1 MMASV
6 IELCGVH
13 KFFPGVHAL
22 RNVDFS
28 VERGEVHALVG
39 ENGAGKSTLIKIIA
53 GAYALDQGQMKV
65 EGAAKVLS
73 HPRQAQDLGL
83 VVVHQE
89 LELVPSLSVAE
100 NIFFGR
106 LPNIGG
112 RVLWKKLYAESL
124 LLLEQVGLAVDP
136 KTQVGYLGIAA
147 QQLVEIARAL
157 SQQAKLIVMDE
168 PTSAL
173 SPQEIDR
180 LLRLVKQLRS
190 RGVSVV
196 YVSHKL
202 EEVLRISNRVTV
214 LRDGE
219 KVACQHTAE
228 LDERR
233 LVALMVGRELG
244 LGFPET
250 DRRVDKVLLQV
261 ENLTTDAVNDI
272 SFHVHAGEIVGFSGL
287 MGAGR
292 TELAQALVG
301 ADRRKSGR
309 VCVAGEDLTPSSPQ
323 AARRMGLGLVPEDR
337 REQGIFPRRSVRET
351 ASIAALDSLSRWG
364 WVRRRDEQG
373 RVEESVERLRIRTA
387 STETPIANLSGG
399 NQQKVLLCRWLLVD
413 NLKILLV
420 DEPTRGID
428 VGAKDEIYR
437 VLDELAKS
445 GLALVVFSSEIEEVL
460 GLCDRIYVLREGAI
474 TAHYRSEEATPEALL
489 ESALPN

>member
-1 MMASV
+1 MASV

-106 LPNIGG
+106 LPNMGG

-228 LDERR
+228 LDEKR

-250 DRRVDKVLLQV
+250 DRSVDKVLLQV

-272 SFHVHAGEIVGFSGL
+272 SFHVHAGEVVGFSGL

-337 REQGIFPRRSVRET
+337 REQGIFSRRSVREN

-373 RVEESVERLRIRTA
+373 RVEESVKRLRIRTA

>member
-1 MMASV
+1 M
-6 IELCGVH
+6 E
-13 KFFPGVHAL
+13 K
-22 RNVDFS
+22 
-28 VERGEVHALVG
+28 
-39 ENGAGKSTLIKIIA
+39 
-53 GAYALDQGQMKV
+53 
-65 EGAAKVLS
+65 
-73 HPRQAQDLGL
+73 
-83 VVVHQE
+83 
-89 LELVPSLSVAE
+89 
-100 NIFFGR
+100 
-106 LPNIGG
+106 
-112 RVLWKKLYAESL
+112 
-124 LLLEQVGLAVDP
+124 
-136 KTQVGYLGIAA
+136 
-147 QQLVEIARAL
+147 
-157 SQQAKLIVMDE
+157 
-168 PTSAL
+168 
-173 SPQEIDR
+173 
-180 LLRLVKQLRS
+180 
-190 RGVSVV
+190 
-196 YVSHKL
+196 
-202 EEVLRISNRVTV
+202 
-214 LRDGE
+214 

-228 LDERR
+228 LDEKR

-250 DRRVDKVLLQV
+250 DRSVDKVLLQV

-309 VCVAGEDLTPSSPQ
+309 VCVGGRFDAISSPQ

-337 REQGIFPRRSVRET
+337 REQGIFPRRSVREN

-373 RVEESVERLRIRTA
+373 RVEESVERLRVRTA

-413 NLKILLV
+413 NLKVLLV

>member
-1 MMASV
+1 MASV

-22 RNVDFS
+22 KNVDFS

-106 LPNIGG
+106 LPNMGG

-228 LDERR
+228 LDEKR

-250 DRRVDKVLLQV
+250 DRSVDKILLQV

-301 ADRRKSGR
+301 VDRRKSGR

-337 REQGIFPRRSVRET
+337 REQGIFPRRSVREN

-474 TAHYRSEEATPEALL
+474 NAHYRSEEATPEALL

>member
-1 MMASV
+1 MASV

-89 LELVPSLSVAE
+89 LELVPSLSIAE

-106 LPNIGG
+106 LPNMSG

-173 SPQEIDR
+173 STQEIDR

-219 KVACQHTAE
+219 KVACQHTAD
-228 LDERR
+228 LDEKR

-250 DRRVDKVLLQV
+250 DRSVDKVILQV

-301 ADRRKSGR
+301 ADRREAGR
-309 VCVAGEDLTPSSPQ
+309 VCVAGEDMTPSSPQ

-337 REQGIFPRRSVRET
+337 REQGIFPRRSVREN

-373 RVEESVERLRIRTA
+373 RVEELVERLRVRTA

-413 NLKILLV
+413 NLKVLLV

>member
-1 MMASV
+1 MAPV
-6 IELCGVH
+6 IELRGVH

-22 RNVDFS
+22 RDVDF
-28 VERGEVHALVG
+28 EIEAGEVHALVG

-53 GAYALDQGQMKV
+53 GAYTLDEGQLEV
-65 EGAAKVLS
+65 EGVSTVLS

-106 LPNIGG
+106 LPNQNG
-112 RVLWKKLYAESL
+112 RVLWKKLHADARL
-124 LLLEQVGLAVDP
+124 LLDQVGLAVDP

-180 LLRLVKQLRS
+180 LLLLVDQLRS
-190 RGVSVV
+190 RGVSVL

-214 LRDGE
+214 LRDGA
-219 KVACQHTAE
+219 KVACQQTAE
-228 LDERR
+228 LDEKR

-244 LGFPET
+244 LGFPEAN
-250 DRRVDKVLLQV
+250 RSAKSVVLQV
-261 ENLTTDAVNDI
+261 ENLTTDSVNDI
-272 SFHVHAGEIVGFSGL
+272 SFEVREGEIVGFSGL

-292 TELAQALVG
+292 TELAQALIGV
-301 ADRRKSGR
+301 DRRRGGSVR
-309 VCVAGEDLTPSSPQ
+309 VGGEELAHSNPQ

-337 REQGIFPRRSVRET
+337 REQGIFPRRSVREN
-351 ASIAALDSLSRWG
+351 ASIAALEALSRWG
-364 WVRRRDEQG
+364 WVQRGVEQS
-373 RVEESVERLRIRTA
+373 RVEASVERLRVRTA

-413 NLKILLV
+413 NLKVLLV

-437 VLDELAKS
+437 VLDELAQT
-445 GLALVVFSSEIEEVL
+445 GLAIIVFSSEMEEVL

-474 TAHYRSEEATPEALL
+474 NAHYHREEASPEALL

>member
-1 MMASV
+1 MASV

-22 RNVDFS
+22 KNVDFS

-106 LPNIGG
+106 LPNMGG

-136 KTQVGYLGIAA
+136 KTQVGYMGIAA

-228 LDERR
+228 LDEKR

-250 DRRVDKVLLQV
+250 DRSVDKVLLQV

-301 ADRRKSGR
+301 VDRRKSGR

-337 REQGIFPRRSVRET
+337 REQGIFPRRSVREN

>member
-1 MMASV
+1 MASV

-22 RNVDFS
+22 KNVDFS

-89 LELVPSLSVAE
+89 LELVPSLSIAE

-106 LPNIGG
+106 LPNMGG

-228 LDERR
+228 LDEKR

-250 DRRVDKVLLQV
+250 DRSVDKVLLQV

-337 REQGIFPRRSVRET
+337 REQGIFPRRSVREN

>member
-1 MMASV
+1 MASV

-53 GAYALDQGQMKV
+53 GAYALDQGQIKV

-89 LELVPSLSVAE
+89 LELVPSLSIAE

-106 LPNIGG
+106 LPNMSG

-180 LLRLVKQLRS
+180 LLRLVKQLRF

-219 KVACQHTAE
+219 KVTCQHTAE
-228 LDERR
+228 LNEKR

-250 DRRVDKVLLQV
+250 DRSVNKVILQV

-292 TELAQALVG
+292 TELARALVG

-309 VCVAGEDLTPSSPQ
+309 VCVAGEDMTPSSPQ

-337 REQGIFPRRSVRET
+337 REQGIFPRRSVREN

-373 RVEESVERLRIRTA
+373 RVEESVERLRVRTA

-413 NLKILLV
+413 NLKVLLV

>member
-1 MMASV
+1 MASV

-89 LELVPSLSVAE
+89 LELVPSLSIAE

-106 LPNIGG
+106 LPNMSG

-180 LLRLVKQLRS
+180 LLRLVKQLRF

-228 LDERR
+228 LDEKR

-250 DRRVDKVLLQV
+250 DRSVNKVILQV

-292 TELAQALVG
+292 TELARALVG

-309 VCVAGEDLTPSSPQ
+309 VCVAGEDMTPSSPQ

-337 REQGIFPRRSVRET
+337 REQGIFPRRSVREN
-351 ASIAALDSLSRWG
+351 ASIAALESLSRWG

-373 RVEESVERLRIRTA
+373 RVEELVERLRVRTA

-413 NLKILLV
+413 NLKVLLV

>member
-1 MMASV
+1 MASV

-106 LPNIGG
+106 LPNMGG

-228 LDERR
+228 LDEKR

-250 DRRVDKVLLQV
+250 DRSVDKVLLQV

-337 REQGIFPRRSVRET
+337 REQGIFPRRSVREN